1 MSKRSKFVKLAHQE
15 VLNHS
20 LYLWGGQGESVLAT
34 TPRKVIDM
42 EDTMKNAGRVLR
54 TLSARVLDGYIMTN
68 AKYFDCSGLIV
79 WLLMLLGLITR
90 DYTAHGI
97 YTELCTPITRDDLK
111 SGDLCFIKTNG
122 KCTHVGIYSADYGV
136 IEAAGRD
143 IGVVERSLS
152 ANKWNTYG
160 RLKVW

>member
-1 MSKRSKFVKLAHQE
+1 MSKKSKFIKLAHQE

-20 LYLWGGQGESVLAT
+20 LYLWGGQGEGVLTT
-34 TPRKVIDM
+34 TPRKVIEM

-54 TLSARVLDGYIMTN
+54 TLSARTLDGYIMN
-68 AKYFDCSGLIV
+68 DAKYFDCSGLVI
-79 WLLMLLGLITR
+79 WLLMKLKLVNQ

-97 YTELCTPITRDDLK
+97 YTELCTPINRDDLK
-111 SGDLCFIKTNG
+111 SGDLCFIKSNG

-160 RLKVW
+160 RLKLW

>member
-1 MSKRSKFVKLAHQE
+1 MSKKSKFIKYAHQE

-20 LYLWGGQGESVLAT
+20 LYLWGGQGELVMT
-34 TPRKVIDM
+34 MTPKRVEEM
-42 EDTMKNAGRVLR
+42 EDTLKNAGRVLK
-54 TLSARVLDGYIMTN
+54 TLSARIADGCLMDK
-68 AKYFDCSGLIV
+68 AKYFDCSGFVI
-79 WLLMLLGLITR
+79 WLLMKLGLVNQ
-90 DYTAHGI
+90 DYTANGI
-97 YTELCTPITRDDLK
+97 YTELCTPIERDKLK
-111 SGDLCFIKTNG
+111 SGDLCFIKSNG
-122 KCTHVGIYSADYGV
+122 KCVHVGIYSADYGV